1 MQGPRRGAAR
11 AYREASLPLSYK
23 YRGAKVG
30 FRSAYQDTHG
40 QTHTHTSP
48 GEACGG
54 GVHKQSNTI
63 YKRQQTLADPE
74 RGSGGTEACSSRWAP
89 RESNHCLALA
99 SVYG

>member
-30 FRSAYQDTHG
+30 FRSAYQGTHG
-40 QTHTHTSP
+40 QTHTHKP
-48 GEACGG
+48 RR
-54 GVHKQSNTI
+54 GVRGRRSQTQ
-63 YKRQQTLADPE
+63 RQQTHVLADPE

>member
-40 QTHTHTSP
+40 QTHTHKP
-48 GEACGG
+48 RR
-54 GVHKQSNTI
+54 GVRGRRSQTVKLSQTQ
-63 YKRQQTLADPE
+63 RQQTLADPE

>member
-40 QTHTHTSP
+40 QTHTHKPRRGVRGRRSQTVKHKGSRHSRIRS
-48 GEACGG
+48 GG
-54 GVHKQSNTI
+54 
-63 YKRQQTLADPE
+63 A
-74 RGSGGTEACSSRWAP
+74 GTEACSSRW
-89 RESNHCLALA
+89 
-99 SVYG
+99 